1 MDNGPARVKK
11 VSYELQN
18 SGDLISD
25 IAEVSFP
32 LKQFI
37 SSQKM
42 RITWITIIMVCTEF
56 VLFHFFCVVI
66 YIINWL
72 KWYE

>member
-25 IAEVSFP
+25 IAEVSFQ

-42 RITWITIIMVCTEF
+42 RIT
-56 VLFHFFCVVI
+56 
-66 YIINWL
+66 
-72 KWYE
+72 